1 VVGAFAGAAGR
12 LPTHIE
18 REAALVDASPVIR
31 RSAIVMSL
39 GVALSLL
46 TGSAI
51 TSVVSPA
58 QVAAHKPSSFV
69 GLQVGS
75 RGESV
80 KVLQR
85 ALMSKG
91 SYVHGG
97 VDGIFGPATAYS
109 VKAFQQV
116 NGLSRTGTV
125 DSSTARLLGLG
136 QTRSGSTSGAV
147 TSSSGTIRQGATGDV
162 VRSIQRAIVRAGGF
176 LLGGVDGVY
185 GPGTASG
192 VRAYQ
197 IVNRLPVTGIV
208 DSATAR
214 IMGISLRGGGS
225 TPATPPSS
233 SALRLGSRGE
243 SVRVM
248 QRALINSGIYVLGGA
263 DGVFGV
269 ATQSAL
275 KSFQQRKGLR
285 ATGVYDAATRQ
296 ALGSSSSGG
305 SGGVPRS
312 GTYVGLKQGD
322 RGAGVREVQQAI
334 MRTGMYLMGGA
345 DGNFGAAT
353 TSALK
358 LYQRTNGITV
368 SGVVDSSTAK
378 VMGLGS
384 GSGSVTPGTGETA
397 SGYPVYGER
406 GDRVVA
412 LQRALGNR
420 GVSFAGGADGVF
432 GSATTGAVV
441 RIQQAKGIRAS
452 GRVDQ
457 ATANALGLSAMQAP
471 QSPTSNGVRLEHV
484 PVQGPC
490 WFGDSWQAPRGGGRY
505 HLGVDI
511 IADRGKE
518 VYAVVSGRIIQKYWD
533 QPGSLSGNGV
543 KIATKDGTFFFYAH
557 FDGFPDGIKV
567 GSYVSAGDVVG
578 YIGSTG
584 NSAGPHL
591 HLEVHPKGG
600 SAVNPYPI
608 VKASGGC

>member
-1 VVGAFAGAAGR
+1 MG
-12 LPTHIE
+12 I
-18 REAALVDASPVIR
+18 
-31 RSAIVMSL
+31 
-39 GVALSLL
+39 ALSLL

-58 QVAAHKPSSFV
+58 QVSAHRPNSFV

-75 RGESV
+75 RGPSV
-80 KVLQR
+80 EALQR
-85 ALMSKG
+85 ALMAKG

-97 VDGIFGPATAYS
+97 VDGIFGWATAYS

-116 NGLSRTGTV
+116 NGLSRTGRV
-125 DSSTARLLGLG
+125 DASTARLLGLG
-136 QTRSGSTSGAV
+136 RTNSGSTAGAV
-147 TSSSGTIRQGATGDV
+147 TSSSAGTIRQGATGDV

-225 TPATPPSS
+225 TPSRHPSS

-263 DGVFGV
+263 DGVFGA
-269 ATQSAL
+269 ATESAL

-305 SGGVPRS
+305 GGGGVPRS
-312 GTYVGLKQGD
+312 GNYVGLKQGD

-345 DGNFGAAT
+345 DGIFGAAT

-384 GSGSVTPGTGETA
+384 GTGIVTPGTGETA

-406 GDRVVA
+406 GARVVA

-420 GVSFAGGADGVF
+420 GVSFAGGADGIF

-441 RIQQAKGIRAS
+441 SFQQTKGIRAS

-457 ATANALGLSAMQAP
+457 ATADALGLSAMQAP
-471 QSPTSNGVRLEHV
+471 QTPTGNGIRLEHV

-490 WFGDSWQAPRGGGRY
+490 WFGDSWQAPRGAGRY

-511 IADRGKE
+511 VADRGKE

-543 KIATKDGTFFFYAH
+543 KIATKDGTYFFYAH
-557 FDGFPDGIKV
+557 FDGFPSGIKV

-591 HLEVHPKGG
+591 HLEVHPQGG

>member
-1 VVGAFAGAAGR
+1 
-12 LPTHIE
+12 
-18 REAALVDASPVIR
+18 
-31 RSAIVMSL
+31 
-39 GVALSLL
+39 
-46 TGSAI
+46 
-51 TSVVSPA
+51 
-58 QVAAHKPSSFV
+58 
-69 GLQVGS
+69 
-75 RGESV
+75 
-80 KVLQR
+80 
-85 ALMSKG
+85 
-91 SYVHGG
+91 
-97 VDGIFGPATAYS
+97 
-109 VKAFQQV
+109 
-116 NGLSRTGTV
+116 
-125 DSSTARLLGLG
+125 
-136 QTRSGSTSGAV
+136 
-147 TSSSGTIRQGATGDV
+147 
-162 VRSIQRAIVRAGGF
+162 
-176 LLGGVDGVY
+176 
-185 GPGTASG
+185 
-192 VRAYQ
+192 
-197 IVNRLPVTGIV
+197 
-208 DSATAR
+208 
-214 IMGISLRGGGS
+214 
-225 TPATPPSS
+225 
-233 SALRLGSRGE
+233 
-243 SVRVM
+243 M
-248 QRALINSGIYVLGGA
+248 QRALINSGIHVLGGA

-285 ATGVYDAATRQ
+285 ATGVYDSATRR

-305 SGGVPRS
+305 GGGGGVPRS
-312 GTYVGLKQGD
+312 GKYIGLKQGD

-334 MRTGMYLMGGA
+334 VRTGMYLMGGA

-358 LYQRTNGITV
+358 LYQRTNGLTV

-384 GSGSVTPGTGETA
+384 GSGSITPGTGETA

-406 GDRVVA
+406 GARVVA

-441 RIQQAKGIRAS
+441 RFQQAKGIRAS

-490 WFGDSWQAPRGGGRY
+490 WFGDSWQAPRGCGRY

-533 QPGSLSGNGV
+533 QPGSLPGNGV
-543 KIATKDGTFFFYAH
+543 KIATKDGTYFFYAH
-557 FDGFPDGIKV
+557 FDGFPSGIKV

-600 SAVNPYPI
+600 SAVNPYPL